1 MSDTPRT
8 DEMEK
13 LISPT
18 IYMVKAD
25 FARQLERELT
35 TSRADAASWKRQ
47 FESKSEEVA
56 ELEKRL
62 FSMTQTALSEGV
74 RAGKIERELAELNE
88 WKAGMKGVEEFY
100 AMRHQRDEWRKC
112 AEMNNAALQG
122 CLKRYRI
129 AMAEILQE
137 TAPIFAPKE
146 PSSIENLKAV
156 SAAFNEFNRLA
167 SKP

>member
-1 MSDTPRT
+1 MSITPRT
-8 DEMEK
+8 DAEATK
-13 LISPT
+13 GNPT
-18 IYMVKAD
+18 DAGRGYLVTAD
-25 FARQLERELT
+25 FARQLERELN
-35 TSRADAASWKRQ
+35 
-47 FESKSEEVA
+47 
-56 ELEKRL
+56 
-62 FSMTQTALSEGV
+62 
-74 RAGKIERELAELNE
+74 ELNE

-129 AMAEILQE
+129 AMAEMLQA

-146 PSSIENLKAV
+146 PSPIENLKAV
-156 SAAFNEFNRLA
+156 SAAFDEFIRLA